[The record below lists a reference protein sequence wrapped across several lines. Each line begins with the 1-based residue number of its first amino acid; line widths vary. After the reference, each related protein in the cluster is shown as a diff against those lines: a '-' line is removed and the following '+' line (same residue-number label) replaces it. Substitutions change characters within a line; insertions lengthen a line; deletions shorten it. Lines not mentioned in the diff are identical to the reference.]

1 MPGRLQARGQT
12 KGGTW
17 PSRPQGLTGSSS
29 LAAGT
34 MTAPDESLPQEVRSS
49 KRNLLGPK
57 NTIKIGTWN
66 VRTMFELSKTAQC
79 YAPTNDA
86 EDDIKDEWYEQVQRE
101 ISKTPQHDM
110 LIIMG
115 DLNAKVGSDNSGRE
129 DAMGRHG
136 CGSIN
141 DNGERLVDLCLSNRL
156 VIGGTIFPHK
166 TIHKLTWNSP
176 DGHTIN
182 QIDHVMVN
190 KKWQRSVLDVRAYR
204 GADVGSDHHL
214 VVTKVRLK
222 LRASPPTKQ
231 RCKVFDTSK
240 LRKPE
245 IRREFAL
252 ELRNRFKALEN
263 LVDEEEPNVVE
274 TSWDTITKV
283 YSETAKKVLG
293 HRKRKDKEWLTQET
307 WRKIEERKVAKQKLL
322 TSKTQQAKEAYRNK
336 DKQVKR
342 SARRDKRAFVED
354 LATEAEQAATRG
366 ELSTVYRITK
376 KLCNQ
381 SSASSVPIKDKQ
393 GKLLTS
399 EREQTARWAQHFE
412 EVLSESP
419 WVREE
424 KA

>member
-1 MPGRLQARGQT
+1 
-12 KGGTW
+12 
-17 PSRPQGLTGSSS
+17 
-29 LAAGT
+29 
-34 MTAPDESLPQEVRSS
+34 
-49 KRNLLGPK
+49 
-57 NTIKIGTWN
+57 IGTWN
-66 VRTMFELSKTAQC
+66 VRTMFELSKTAQVSREMMNYNLDVLGVSECRWTGSGRTTTSDGLTIVYSGKDSQHANGVALLMNKQATKALLEWEPISDRLIKARFDSKYCRLTVLQC

-222 LRASPPTKQ
+222 LRASPPT
-231 RCKVFDTSK
+231 
-240 LRKPE
+240 
-245 IRREFAL
+245 
-252 ELRNRFKALEN
+252 
-263 LVDEEEPNVVE
+263 
-274 TSWDTITKV
+274 
-283 YSETAKKVLG
+283 
-293 HRKRKDKEWLTQET
+293 
-307 WRKIEERKVAKQKLL
+307 
-322 TSKTQQAKEAYRNK
+322 
-336 DKQVKR
+336 
-342 SARRDKRAFVED
+342 
-354 LATEAEQAATRG
+354 
-366 ELSTVYRITK
+366 
-376 KLCNQ
+376 
-381 SSASSVPIKDKQ
+381 
-393 GKLLTS
+393 
-399 EREQTARWAQHFE
+399 
-412 EVLSESP
+412 
-419 WVREE
+419 
-424 KA
+424 